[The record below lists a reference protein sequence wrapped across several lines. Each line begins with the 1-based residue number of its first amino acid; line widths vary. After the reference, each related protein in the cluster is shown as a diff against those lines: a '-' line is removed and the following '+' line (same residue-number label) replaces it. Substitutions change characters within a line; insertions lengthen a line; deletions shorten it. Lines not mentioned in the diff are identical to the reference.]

1 MKTLQK
7 YGGFAAL
14 YLAIAYLIGMVIFL
28 VVLDYINITDAAQ
41 KVTLIVEKQMVIFA
55 TNLLLY
61 VFFGIFLVILA
72 LALHDRLKAGAPA
85 LMQVATTIGV
95 IWAGSLVA
103 SGMISNAGLVPTA
116 TLYATDPTQA
126 ALTWQGIEIVAN
138 GIGNGNGEIL
148 GGVWMLLVSL
158 AALRTGGLPRVVSV
172 LGLLTGAV
180 GIISLLP
187 GLTDLVSLFG
197 LCQLVWY
204 VGVGIVLLRSN
215 PVASAPA
222 STSARMVTQVGH

>member
-1 MKTLQK
+1 MKPLQRT
-7 YGGFAAL
+7 GGLAAL
-14 YLAIAYLIGMVIFL
+14 YLAVAYLVGLVLFI
-28 VVLDYINITDAAQ
+28 VVLDYVNIVDPAQ
-41 KVTLIVEKQMVIFA
+41 KAALIVEKQMVIFA

-61 VFFGIFLVILA
+61 VFFGIVLATLA
-72 LALHDRLKAGAPA
+72 LALHDRLKPGAPA

-103 SGMISNAGLVPTA
+103 SGMISNAGLAPTA
-116 TLYATDPTQA
+116 ALYAVDPAQA
-126 ALTWQGIEIVAN
+126 ALTWQTIETVAN
-138 GIGNGNGEIL
+138 GIGNANGEIL

-158 AALRTGGLPRVVSV
+158 AALRSAGLPKALCV

-180 GIISLLP
+180 GILSLLP

-197 LCQLVWY
+197 LSQLVWY

-215 PVASAPA
+215 LGQVIAPA
-222 STSARMVTQVGH
+222 RPLQSQKLV